1 MKPML
6 FNTGLIR
13 PLNIGLY
20 TSTKRLVFTVDICGI
35 GWRSYVKLLLGN
47 N

>member
-13 PLNIGLY
+13 PLNIEPY

-35 GWRSYVKLLLGN
+35 GWRSYVKFLLGN